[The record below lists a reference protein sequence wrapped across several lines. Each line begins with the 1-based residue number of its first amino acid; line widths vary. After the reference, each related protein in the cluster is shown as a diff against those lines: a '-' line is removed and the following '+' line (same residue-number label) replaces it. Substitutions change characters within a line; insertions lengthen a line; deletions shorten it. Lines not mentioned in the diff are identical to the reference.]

1 MKVKAYAALKEKGDL
16 EPFEYELGSIGHD
29 EVDIEIENWGLC
41 YSDVHYI
48 DNDFSNNE
56 YPFVPG
62 HEVIGKITAIGDQV
76 KDRHVG
82 QRVGVGFQA
91 GYCKTCEC
99 CYSGDH
105 NLCEDRVAIFV
116 GRNGGFADKVR
127 VQDLSAIPVPDGLD
141 PRTAGPLMCGGI
153 TVFNPFVQYDI
164 KPTDKIAIFG
174 IGGLGHMAI
183 KFAKAW
189 GCEVTAIT
197 GSESKIEEAKSY
209 GAHRVVI
216 SDDIDA
222 LKKLKRSFDYIFFTG
237 HAFKGKWS
245 LFMNALRPKGR
256 LHFLGLLSE
265 PLNISMFN
273 LLRGQNSISAS
284 PVGGPEAM
292 KRMLDF
298 CNLHSITPEVEFFKM
313 SDINK
318 AIERLKSGEARYRL
332 VLEN

>member
-1 MKVKAYAALKEKGDL
+1 MPDINTDGLLALSTNNTTWVAPSENFPVTLSNQQRGGVMVITGAAGDQL
-16 EPFEYELGSIGHD
+16 LDINGRLLQDGSI
-29 EVDIEIENWGLC
+29 VFNQA
-41 YSDVHYI
+41 
-48 DNDFSNNE
+48 E
-56 YPFVPG
+56 YT
-62 HEVIGKITAIGDQV
+62 E
-76 KDRHVG
+76 G
-82 QRVGVGFQA
+82 QGIVRAANTYFRYLSADG
-91 GYCKTCEC
+91 
-99 CYSGDH
+99 
-105 NLCEDRVAIFV
+105 EDRDAQGLMPNVSA
-116 GRNGGFADKVR
+116 NWQALNTGG
-127 VQDLSAIPVPDGLD
+127 G
-141 PRTAGPLMCGGI
+141 TGGTF
-153 TVFNPFVQYDI
+153 TV
-164 KPTDKIAIFG
+164 
-174 IGGLGHMAI
+174 L
-183 KFAKAW
+183 
-189 GCEVTAIT
+189 
-197 GSESKIEEAKSY
+197 
-209 GAHRVVI
+209 
-216 SDDIDA
+216 DDIDA

>member
-1 MKVKAYAALKEKGDL
+1 MKVKAYAALKEKGVL
-16 EPFEYELGSIGHD
+16 EPYEYELGPIGND
-29 EVDIEIENWGLC
+29 EVDIEIENCGLC

-62 HEVIGKITAIGDQV
+62 HEVVGKIIAIGDQV

-99 CYSGDH
+99 CYNGDH

-127 VQDLSAIPVPDGLD
+127 VQDISAIPVPDGLD

-153 TVFNPFVQYDI
+153 TVFNPFIQYNI

-183 KFAKAW
+183 KFANAW

-197 GSESKIEEAKSY
+197 GSESKTEEAKSY
-209 GAHRVVI
+209 GAHHVVI
-216 SDDIDA
+216 SSDIDA
-222 LKKLKRSFDYIFFTG
+222 IKKLKRSFDYIFFTG
-237 HAFKGKWS
+237 HAFDGKWG
-245 LFMNALRPKGR
+245 LFMNTLRPKGR
-256 LHFLGLLSE
+256 LHFLGLLSQ
-265 PLNISMFN
+265 PLNITMFH

-284 PVGGPEAM
+284 PVGSPEAM

-313 SDINK
+313 SDINS
-318 AIERLKSGEARYRL
+318 AIERLKSGKARYRL